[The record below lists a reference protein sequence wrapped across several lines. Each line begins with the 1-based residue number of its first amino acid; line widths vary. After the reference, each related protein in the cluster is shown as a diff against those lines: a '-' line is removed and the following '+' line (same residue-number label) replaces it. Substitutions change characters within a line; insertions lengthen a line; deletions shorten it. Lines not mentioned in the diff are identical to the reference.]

1 MKTNNLALAAL
12 AIGGLC
18 IGTTEFATMGLL
30 PFIAS
35 GLGISVPR
43 AGYVVS
49 AYAFGVVVGAPL
61 LTIIAAK
68 WDRKKLLL
76 FLMLFYSLSNAL
88 SAFAPSLGV
97 LVFCRFL
104 SGLPHG
110 AFFGVGAV
118 MGVHAAGQENRGR
131 AVAIMMIGL
140 TVANIF
146 GVPLVTLAGRLLGWR
161 LSYVGMSALGFITLG
176 CLALWLPKLPV
187 DAQSSVVREIAAL
200 RNVPLWIVFVSGA
213 VGFGGMFA
221 VYSFVSP
228 LMTETAGLA
237 IEKVPLILSLFGIGM
252 TVGAFFG
259 GRFSDRSIISSIV
272 FGFAVTSF
280 VLVALGLFSHYLPVA
295 VAGIFALGVFSQFI
309 NIPLQAMLM
318 DLSPSAPSLGAA
330 LCHSALNVANALGA
344 LFASMALS
352 AGLGNHAPS
361 WVGLAMTLA
370 GGAIFLF
377 GVRSAQKANFRIS

>member
-49 AYAFGVVVGAPL
+49 AYAFGVVIGAPL

-68 WDRKKLLL
+68 WDRKKLLV

-88 SAFAPSLGV
+88 SAFAPTLGV
-97 LVFCRFL
+97 LVLFRFL

-118 MGVHAAGQENRGR
+118 MGVHVAGQENRGR
-131 AVAIMMIGL
+131 AVAVMMIGL
-140 TVANIF
+140 TVANII
-146 GVPLVTLAGRLLGWR
+146 GVPFVTLAGRILGWR
-161 LSYVGMSALGFITLG
+161 LSYVGMSALGLITLG
-176 CLALWLPKLPV
+176 SLLLWLPKLPV
-187 DAQSSVVREIAAL
+187 DSRSSVVREFAAL
-200 RNVPLWIVFVSGA
+200 RNVPLWIVFVAGA

-228 LMTETAGLA
+228 LMTETAGLG
-237 IEKVPLILSLFGIGM
+237 IDKVPLILSLFGMGM
-252 TVGAFFG
+252 TIGAFFG
-259 GRFSDRSIISSIV
+259 GRFSDRSVVSSIA
-272 FGFAVTSF
+272 FGFAVTAC
-280 VLVALGLFSHYLPVA
+280 VLVALGLFSQYLIVA
-295 VAGIFALGVFSQFI
+295 VIGIFALGIFSQFI
-309 NIPLQAMLM
+309 NVPLQAMLM

-344 LFASMALS
+344 LFASLALS
-352 AGLGNHAPS
+352 AGYGNHAPS

-370 GGAIFLF
+370 GSLIFLF
-377 GVRSAQKANFRIS
+377 GVRSARKANIKIS